1 MLVAYI
7 TPSHRK
13 TIMADTAASSSA
25 RAAEG
30 LTPRFIPRI
39 NVIGLCTLI
48 RKEVG
53 RFLNVHTQTIIAPMV
68 TALLFYAVFAL
79 AFGGLA
85 QTIGDGI
92 PYMTFIAPGLVMMT
106 MVQNAFA
113 NTSSSIVIA
122 KVQGNIVD
130 VLMPPLSAGEF
141 YTGYAMGGVLRGVVV
156 GMATGAVIAVFSGI
170 HIHSL
175 LHIVF
180 FGVMGSLLLSSVGL
194 AAGIWSEKFDHIA
207 AVTNFIVTPLT
218 FLSGTFY
225 SVEQLPPAWHTVA
238 HWNPFFYMID
248 GFRYGFTGHADGN
261 LAIGMTLMVVSNL
274 FMAWLCWWMIR
285 TGYKIKS

>member
-1 MLVAYI
+1 
-7 TPSHRK
+7 
-13 TIMADTAASSSA
+13 MADTAAH
-25 RAAEG
+25 AAHTLKPRHIPRLNAIG
-30 LTPRFIPRI
+30 LT
-39 NVIGLCTLI
+39 TLI

-53 RFLNVHTQTIIAPMV
+53 RFLNVYTQTIIAPMV

-85 QTIGDGI
+85 REIGEGV
-92 PYMTFIAPGLVMMT
+92 PYMTFIAPGLIMMT

-141 YTGYAMGGVLRGVVV
+141 YTGYVMGGVLRGIVV
-156 GMATGAVIAVFSGI
+156 GIATGIVIAIFSGI
-170 HIHSL
+170 HIYSL
-175 LHIVF
+175 GHIVF
-180 FGVMGSLLLSSVGL
+180 FGVMGSMLLSSIGL
-194 AAGIWSEKFDHIA
+194 AAGIWSDKFDHIA

-225 SVEQLPPAWHTVA
+225 SVEQLPSAWHTVA

-261 LAIGMTLMVVSNL
+261 LMIGMALMAGANIL
-274 FMAWLCWWMIR
+274 MAWLCWWMIR

>member
-1 MLVAYI
+1 MN
-7 TPSHRK
+7 HN
-13 TIMADTAASSSA
+13 D
-25 RAAEG
+25 
-30 LTPRFIPRI
+30 FIPIGAALEPRTI
-39 NVIGLCTLI
+39 PSVNIIGLKTLVK
-48 RKEVG
+48 KEVG
-53 RFLNVHTQTIIAPMV
+53 RFINVYTQTIVAPVV
-68 TALLFYAVFAL
+68 TTMLFYAVFAL
-79 AFGGLA
+79 AFGGIA
-85 QTIGDGI
+85 KTVGGI
-92 PYMTFIAPGLVMMT
+92 PYMAFLAPGLIMMT

-141 YTGYAMGGVLRGVVV
+141 VTGYIAGGVLRGVLVGVV
-156 GMATGAVIAVFSGI
+156 CVAVVWAIVGI
-170 HIHSL
+170 DIHSVAAILFYAMAGNML
-175 LHIVF
+175 LAT
-180 FGVMGSLLLSSVGL
+180 LGL

-225 SVEQLPPAWHTVA
+225 SAEQLPAFWSKLVHY
-238 HWNPFFYMID
+238 NPFFYMID

-261 LAIGMTLMVVSNL
+261 LPVGAAVLLGINILLAVLVYRMVK
-274 FMAWLCWWMIR
+274 